1 MKVFHCDYGFVIF
14 PFGSVS
20 FCFLCLGVV
29 SFRYMNIYRISVYWP
44 IYLFGVTFFGC
55 SSVSSDVKTT
65 TLTFLC
71 FFSVW
76 YISSSSFF
84 LSILLFLLYLK
95 YIYYFSL
102 LVVFLLFNPV
112 WPAVPFVWSVQS
124 FLIKCRWLSHYVKL
138 EPHVYIRNSRVLIGK
153 SQTQLIYK
161 HYFHGHM
168 SQYFWSSGNL
178 QNSQALVLRSFMLK
192 CISYLFT

>member
-1 MKVFHCDYGFVIF
+1 MKVFNCDCGFVIF

-44 IYLFGVTFFGC
+44 IYLFGVTLFGYSNTLW

-76 YISSSSFF
+76 FIFF
-84 LSILLFLLYLK
+84 QLLSILLFPLYLK

-102 LVVFLLFNPV
+102 LVVFLLF
-112 WPAVPFVWSVQS
+112 
-124 FLIKCRWLSHYVKL
+124 K
-138 EPHVYIRNSRVLIGK
+138 
-153 SQTQLIYK
+153 
-161 HYFHGHM
+161 
-168 SQYFWSSGNL
+168 
-178 QNSQALVLRSFMLK
+178 ALVLCSFMLK